1 MQHHLELNPLCPFS
15 CLFFTV
21 LIFCRIFCMFCI
33 FIFILHVETSFWR
46 LLVDII
52 VQVMLC
58 NFDQAA
64 ICAVSESSGNIH
76 VYWFCRMLSAWFSQV
91 SPVTQRNCLLRKHFF
106 LWKMFP
112 TCWWYLFWWMVKVTC
127 VFSDYKQ
134 WLTSLVRPSLQC
146 ISYSSGGGMSKV
158 LIKRFYICWEHSK
171 FFFSYYTCVIHWI
184 TSTFI
189 KKSSGKLSL
198 YLFKESVSAWRLSY
212 QKCC

>member
-1 MQHHLELNPLCPFS
+1 
-15 CLFFTV
+15 
-21 LIFCRIFCMFCI
+21 
-33 FIFILHVETSFWR
+33 
-46 LLVDII
+46 
-52 VQVMLC
+52 MLC

-64 ICAVSESSGNIH
+64 ICAVSESSENIH
-76 VYWFCRMLSAWFSQV
+76 VYWFCRKLSTWFSQV
-91 SPVTQRNCLLRKHFF
+91 SPVAQRNFLLRKHFF
-106 LWKMFP
+106 LCKMFP

-146 ISYSSGGGMSKV
+146 ISYSSGGRMSKV
-158 LIKRFYICWEHSK
+158 LIKRFYVCWKHSK

-189 KKSSGKLSL
+189 QKSSGKLSR
-198 YLFKESVSAWRLSY
+198 YLFKESVSDWRLSY

>member
-1 MQHHLELNPLCPFS
+1 MSIFMS
-15 CLFFTV
+15 LFHSFDILQNLLYV
-21 LIFCRIFCMFCI
+21 RIFV
-33 FIFILHVETSFWR
+33 FILHVETSFWR

-146 ISYSSGGGMSKV
+146 ISYSSGVECPKCLSKGSTSV
-158 LIKRFYICWEHSK
+158 GSTLSS
-171 FFFSYYTCVIHWI
+171 FSPII
-184 TSTFI
+184 P
-189 KKSSGKLSL
+189 
-198 YLFKESVSAWRLSY
+198 VSFTG
-212 QKCC
+212 

>member
-1 MQHHLELNPLCPFS
+1 MQHHLELNPSCPFS

-21 LIFCRIFCMFCI
+21 LIFCRIFFMFCI

-146 ISYSSGGGMSKV
+146 ISYSSGVECPKCLSKGSTSV
-158 LIKRFYICWEHSK
+158 GSTLSS
-171 FFFSYYTCVIHWI
+171 FSPII
-184 TSTFI
+184 P
-189 KKSSGKLSL
+189 
-198 YLFKESVSAWRLSY
+198 VSFTE
-212 QKCC
+212 

>member
-1 MQHHLELNPLCPFS
+1 MQHHLELNPSCPFS

-76 VYWFCRMLSAWFSQV
+76 VYWFCRMLSTWFFQV
-91 SPVTQRNCLLRKHFF
+91 SPVAQRNCRLRKHFF
-106 LWKMFP
+106 LCKMFP
-112 TCWWYLFWWMVKVTC
+112 TCWWYLFWWMRV
-127 VFSDYKQ
+127 DII
-134 WLTSLVRPSLQC
+134 SLQMYTGRLSLFC
-146 ISYSSGGGMSKV
+146 FTSWQVSESYLV
-158 LIKRFYICWEHSK
+158 I
-171 FFFSYYTCVIHWI
+171 YTCVVVWTSWCGNYHQRVWI
-184 TSTFI
+184 FICSRCKSTL
-189 KKSSGKLSL
+189 G
-198 YLFKESVSAWRLSY
+198 R
-212 QKCC
+212 